1 MVSNHTKLMRLIDA
15 DIIGNPNAYQA
26 LLDHM
31 RAMAPKPRHDDCP
44 DQPTHVE
51 PTDEAVARHL
61 EREHAEKRREAAD
74 LARYD
79 ADPANY
85 RGFIPHERQAYP
97 HNAEGPVRHP
107 DAPFIEQGR
116 ASAERPDIK
125 GAAGR
130 GFRHGLAQGHER
142 EAAFNREYPVG
153 GMVVKQANNLFWAVI
168 GAFFFGG

>member
-1 MVSNHTKLMRLIDA
+1 MVSNHTKLMRLIDNL
-15 DIIGNPNAYQA
+15 DSLKHNHGEWCDPNAYQA
-26 LLDHM
+26 LLNHM

-44 DQPTHVE
+44 DQPTHIE
-51 PTDEAVARHL
+51 PTDE
-61 EREHAEKRREAAD
+61 EI
-74 LARYD
+74 ARYD
-79 ADPANY
+79 AEPANY

-97 HNAEGPVRHP
+97 HNAEGPVRRP